1 MQGSFRRIFTGAIFF
16 VITSVV
22 AVYGYTLA
30 GWALLDA
37 IYMVVITIF
46 GVGYGEVKPVNS
58 PALKIF
64 TILVIIAGTSSAVY
78 AVGGFVQMVT
88 EGEVNRALGVRR
100 MTHSIKTLHQHV
112 VICGYGRIGQM
123 LARKLVEAKRPF
135 VIIDSN
141 LERMAEAEAIGYL
154 VRSGNA
160 TDEGMLKS
168 AGIERAKFLATVLPD
183 DAANVFITLTAR
195 ELNPKLVI
203 LSRGEL
209 PSTEKKLRLAGADHV
224 VLPAAI
230 SALRMSNM
238 ITHPAALDFLDQA
251 DGRRNLNEQ
260 LAQIDVQIDELAI
273 PVGSPLVG
281 KTIGDV
287 EVRGKGT
294 FIIVALR
301 GADGTTTTHPDQTL
315 MLGEGDAVIVMGH
328 RGDIPQFAQYYAL
341 NRQLKTYKG
350 SPRL

>member
-1 MQGSFRRIFTGAIFF
+1 MQGSFRRVFTGAIFF
-16 VITSVV
+16 VITSIV
-22 AVYGYTLA
+22 AVFGYTVA
-30 GWALLDA
+30 GWTLLDA
-37 IYMVVITIF
+37 VYMVVITIF
-46 GVGYGEVKPVNS
+46 GVGYGEVKPIDS

-100 MTHSIKTLHQHV
+100 MTHSIKSLQQHV
-112 VICGYGRIGQM
+112 IICGFGRIGQL
-123 LARKLVEAKRPF
+123 LARKMAEAKRPF
-135 VIIDSN
+135 VIIDNST
-141 LERMAEAEAIGYL
+141 ERMAEAEAMGYL

-168 AGIERAKFLATVLPD
+168 AGIERAKVLATVLPE
-183 DAANVFITLTAR
+183 DADNVFISLTAR
-195 ELNPKLVI
+195 ELNPSLI
-203 LSRGEL
+203 IIARGEF

-230 SALRMSNM
+230 SAVRMAHM
-238 ITHPAALDFLDQA
+238 ITHPAALDFLDQT

-273 PVGSPLVG
+273 LAGSPLVG
-281 KTIGDV
+281 KTIGDI

-301 GADGTTTTHPDQTL
+301 RADGTTITHPDQSIIL
-315 MLGEGDAVIVMGH
+315 AEDDAVIVMGH
-328 RGDIPQFAQYYAL
+328 RGDIPQFAQHYAL
-341 NRQLKTYKG
+341 KRQLKTYRG
-350 SPRL
+350 SRL